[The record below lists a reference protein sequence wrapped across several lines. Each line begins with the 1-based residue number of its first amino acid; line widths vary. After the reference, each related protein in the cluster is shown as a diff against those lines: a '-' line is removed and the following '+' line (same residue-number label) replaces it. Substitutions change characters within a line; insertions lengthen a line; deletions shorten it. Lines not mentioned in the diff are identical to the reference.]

1 MFPSGVYTFPSGVY
15 TFPSGV
21 CGFVLTRLTADYI
34 LEISVGISHITKQ
47 ATECQYIMEHTVSQE
62 LAQFLEGSPSC
73 FHAVENMKNSLLTEH
88 FLQLHENQKWQIKP
102 GGKYFVIRNSSS
114 LIAFTIPGH
123 GFSSMRIMASHGDSP
138 AFKIKENP
146 ELETDGHYIRLNVE
160 RYGGMLFAPWFDR
173 PLSVAG
179 RVIVK
184 DPASG
189 TFLTK
194 LVNIDRDL
202 VLIPNLAIHM
212 NREANSGYKYNAQ
225 KDMLPL
231 YGDLTAKGT
240 FMKVTAE
247 AAGVAESDI
256 LGHDLFLYNREKASI
271 WGASGEFISCGRL
284 DDLQCAFASLKG
296 FLAGDKDEHLA
307 VHCVFDNEEVGSGT
321 KQGAASTF
329 LYDTLTRIHDCLGLT
344 REDYLIHLADSLMIS
359 ADNAHAVHP
368 SHTDKA
374 DPTNRPYIN
383 DGVVIKFNAGQRYC
397 TDGVSAAVFRDI
409 CRAADV
415 PVQTFVN
422 RSDMA
427 GGSTLGNISC
437 TQVALDTVDIGLPQ
451 LAMHSPY
458 ETAGVKDTGYLIRA
472 AREFFR

>member
-1 MFPSGVYTFPSGVY
+1 M
-15 TFPSGV
+15 
-21 CGFVLTRLTADYI
+21 DY
-34 LEISVGISHITKQ
+34 
-47 ATECQYIMEHTVSQE
+47 TVSKE

-73 FHAVENMKNSLLTEH
+73 FHAVENMKKPLLNEN
-88 FLQLHENQKWQIKP
+88 FVELQENQKWHIQP
-102 GGKYFVIRNSSS
+102 GGRYFVTRNGSS
-114 LIAFTIPGH
+114 LIAFTIPQH
-123 GFSSMRIMASHGDSP
+123 GFKGMRIMASHGDSP
-138 AFKIKENP
+138 TFKIKENP

-160 RYGGMLFAPWFDR
+160 RYGGMLCAAWFDR

-184 DPASG
+184 DPSSG
-189 TFLTK
+189 SFVSK

-212 NREANSGYKYNAQ
+212 NREANNGYKYNAQ

-231 YGDLTAKGT
+231 YGDLTSKGT
-240 FMKVTAE
+240 FMKTVAE
-247 AAGVAESDI
+247 AAGVKEGDI

-296 FLAGDKDEHLA
+296 FLAGDKQEYMA
-307 VHCVFDNEEVGSGT
+307 VHCVLDNEEVGSGT

-329 LYDTLTRIHDCLGLT
+329 LHDTLTRIHDCLGFT

-368 SHTDKA
+368 NHIEKA
-374 DPTNRPYIN
+374 DPSNRPYIN
-383 DGVVIKFNAGQRYC
+383 EGIVIKFNANQKYC
-397 TDGVSAAVFRDI
+397 TDGVSAAMFRDI
-409 CRAADV
+409 CRTADV

-427 GGSTLGNISC
+427 GGSTLGNISN
-437 TQVALDTVDIGLPQ
+437 TQVALNTVDIGLPH

-458 ETAGVKDTGYLIRA
+458 ETAGVKDTEYIIRA
-472 AREFFR
+472 AGEFFK

>member
-1 MFPSGVYTFPSGVY
+1 M
-15 TFPSGV
+15 
-21 CGFVLTRLTADYI
+21 DY
-34 LEISVGISHITKQ
+34 
-47 ATECQYIMEHTVSQE
+47 TVSKE

-73 FHAVENMKNSLLTEH
+73 FHAVENMKNPLLNEN
-88 FLQLHENQKWQIKP
+88 FVELQENQKWHIQP
-102 GGKYFVIRNSSS
+102 GGRYFVTRNGSS
-114 LIAFTIPGH
+114 LIAFTIPQH
-123 GFSSMRIMASHGDSP
+123 GFKGMRIMASHGDSP
-138 AFKIKENP
+138 TFKIKENP

-160 RYGGMLFAPWFDR
+160 RYGGMLCAPWFDR

-179 RVIVK
+179 RVIIK
-184 DPASG
+184 DPSSG
-189 TFLTK
+189 SFISK

-212 NREANSGYKYNAQ
+212 NREANNGYKYNAQ

-231 YGDLTAKGT
+231 YGDLAAKGT
-240 FMKVTAE
+240 FMQTIAE
-247 AAGVAESDI
+247 AAGAAESDI

-296 FLAGDKDEHLA
+296 FLTGDRQEYMA
-307 VHCVFDNEEVGSGT
+307 VHCVLDNEEVGSVT

-329 LYDTLTRIHDCLGLT
+329 LYDTLTRVHDCLGLT

-368 SHTDKA
+368 NHTEKA
-374 DPTNRPYIN
+374 DPSNRPYIN
-383 DGVVIKFNAGQRYC
+383 EGIVIKFNANQKYC
-397 TDGVSAAVFRDI
+397 TDGVSSAIFRDI
-409 CRAADV
+409 CRTADV

-427 GGSTLGNISC
+427 GGSTLGNISN
-437 TQVALDTVDIGLPQ
+437 TQVALNTVDIGLPQ

-458 ETAGVKDTGYLIRA
+458 ETAGVKDTEYLIRA